1 MIERVLESYFWVG
14 QETPPPRE
22 LKMTYEIS
30 WRKGKQRHLEFHL
43 LELLVEEGSKETSLI
58 SYLEDF
64 QLVTWEE
71 NMLQM

>member
-1 MIERVLESYFWVG
+1 
-14 QETPPPRE
+14 
-22 LKMTYEIS
+22 MTYEIS